1 MTILRIFNMHLIFWS
16 FLDSRT
22 DPREVHVPNN
32 LNLIEVSFNIWKIPK
47 NKKQNLPV
55 GAMRLQNLYWGS
67 SHNDPLLDK
76 VGLTIMFTPM
86 IDSNSIVFNRIQ
98 FNSIQ

>member
-47 NKKQNLPV
+47 NKKQTFLLEL
-55 GAMRLQNLYWGS
+55 RGS